1 MRYLV
6 AWWVLS
12 VVVVAMVLL
21 DYLWL
26 PSDEAW
32 WSLDNLAFVG
42 VAASLWLTPGFL
54 LGGWKALLVAAGR
67 SGIRT
72 RTDKALVVVFA
83 AWAVGWPLAMAV
95 SMVRQ
100 GLV

>member
-1 MRYLV
+1 MLARLPDWTVTRAMRYLV

-12 VVVVAMVLL
+12 V
-21 DYLWL
+21 
-26 PSDEAW
+26 
-32 WSLDNLAFVG
+32 
-42 VAASLWLTPGFL
+42 
-54 LGGWKALLVAAGR
+54 
-67 SGIRT
+67 
-72 RTDKALVVVFA
+72 VVVFA